1 VLVKSGGE
9 AAELVVVTHFD
20 TDVRRAFAGRR

>member
-1 VLVKSGGE
+1 VKSGGE
-9 AAELVVVTHFD
+9 GEELVVVTHFD